1 MDKLT
6 VLILAGGQSTRM
18 GQDKGWLVLAGEPL
32 VERIARRML
41 PLAGEI
47 VISTNRPEGF
57 AARLAGLPVVVRTVS
72 DRYPGAGPLAG
83 LHAGLAVAQHELVLA
98 LATDMP
104 FVDPVLVGFL
114 AVLTSG
120 YDAVVPLVPGRDVG
134 EAQPEPLHAL
144 YRRSCLPAIEA
155 VLAAGR
161 RRVVSFLPQVRV
173 RYVSPD
179 EIRPLDPA
187 FRSFANVNTP
197 EEWAAAQELDG

>member
-18 GQDKGWLVLAGEPL
+18 GQDKMWLVLAGEPL

-47 VISTNRPEGF
+47 VISTNQPEAF
-57 AARLAGLPVVVRTVS
+57 AGRLTGLPIAVRTVA

-83 LHAGLAVAQHELVLA
+83 LHAGLAVAHYELVLA

-104 FVDPVLVGFL
+104 FVDPALVAFL
-114 AVLTSG
+114 AGLAADH
-120 YDAVVPLVPGRDVG
+120 DAVMPLVPSPD
-134 EAQPEPLHAL
+134 ASTPQPEPLHAL

-155 VLAAGR
+155 ALAAGR
-161 RRVVSFLPQVRV
+161 RRAVSFLPQVRV

-179 EIRPLDPA
+179 EIRPYDPA

-197 EEWAAAQELDG
+197 EEWAAVQAS

>member
-18 GQDKGWLVLAGEPL
+18 GQDKMWLVLAGEPL

-47 VISTNRPEGF
+47 VISTNRPEAF
-57 AARLAGLPVVVRTVS
+57 AGRLTGLPIAVRTVA
-72 DRYPGAGPLAG
+72 DRYPGTGPLAG
-83 LHAGLAVAQHELVLA
+83 LHAGLAVAHHELVLA

-104 FVDPVLVGFL
+104 FVDPALVAFL
-114 AVLTSG
+114 AGLAA
-120 YDAVVPLVPGRDVG
+120 DHEAVVPLVPSPD
-134 EAQPEPLHAL
+134 ASTPQPEPLHAL

-155 VLAAGR
+155 ALAAGR
-161 RRVVSFLPQVRV
+161 RRAVSFLPQVRV

-179 EIRPLDPA
+179 EIRPHDPA

-197 EEWAAAQELDG
+197 EEWTAAQAS